1 MMTSPTLK
9 KFNIIIA
16 DDHALFRHGLKLILG
31 ESPDLDV
38 IADVP
43 NGKELVELTESMHP
57 DLVIMD
63 INMPVLNGIEASK
76 IILKKNPDQ
85 KILVVSMYSDEQ
97 YYNAVIETG
106 VKGFILKDAEN
117 AEFRDAVRAVL
128 HGKTYFSQELLLKL
142 IRNKNAVPDVRL
154 TGREKE
160 ILVLICQGL
169 GTPEISTKLFLS
181 ERTVENHRASL
192 LAKTGCKNSLS
203 LVIFAF
209 KNNLV
214 NPQ

>member
-1 MMTSPTLK
+1 MTSPTHK
-9 KFNIIIA
+9 KFKIIIA
-16 DDHALFRHGLKLILG
+16 DDHTLFRHGLKLILS

-43 NGKELVELTESMHP
+43 NGKELVELTESMNP

-76 IILKKNPDQ
+76 IILKKDPDQ

-154 TGREKE
+154 TGREQE

-181 ERTVENHRASL
+181 ERTIENHRASL